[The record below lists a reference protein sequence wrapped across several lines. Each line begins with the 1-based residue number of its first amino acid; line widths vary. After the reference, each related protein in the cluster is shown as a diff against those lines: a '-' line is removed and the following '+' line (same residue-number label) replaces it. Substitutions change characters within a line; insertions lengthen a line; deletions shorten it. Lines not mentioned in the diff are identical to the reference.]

1 MEANS
6 KAPAPFV
13 LPVIFWIIG
22 IILAKII
29 QINILFLLILASGL
43 LILGVFCKKI
53 RLILLIILFL
63 VLGMLRFSIVKKESS
78 PLALILQENEHLQQ
92 EICFTVT
99 NVFSVEEMRYAV
111 ELDSLAGF
119 PLQDNII
126 LSCSEKILPGKS
138 YCLLAEIYPL
148 VRDPILDIYPN
159 RYSAIGYQLGKAK
172 SIDAKDVRDYLGRL
186 RYKLLSSLEIKL
198 GDQAD
203 WAKALLFGESGLKQE
218 YINQLTEAGIIHL
231 VVVSGMHIWLIY
243 MIIVSFFRIFFRREL
258 AEFLFLPSIL
268 LYASLNNWAPSV
280 TRSIIMISIVILA
293 RWLQSPV
300 SGAQTMALSIFIITL
315 LSPMQLFN
323 IGLQLSYISILVI
336 FYGLPHF
343 QLFAQNK
350 ILNNSVYKML
360 ENIKEGILLSTLI
373 SIAITP
379 FTLYYFG
386 TASLNGIIG
395 NIIGIPLMSI
405 MLPLSMLVLISPQG
419 WYITKLFVLC
429 YKA

>member
-1 MEANS
+1 MEAHS
-6 KAPAPFV
+6 KAPAPFL

-119 PLQDNII
+119 PLQENII

-268 LYASLNNWAPSV
+268 L
-280 TRSIIMISIVILA
+280 
-293 RWLQSPV
+293 
-300 SGAQTMALSIFIITL
+300 
-315 LSPMQLFN
+315 
-323 IGLQLSYISILVI
+323 
-336 FYGLPHF
+336 
-343 QLFAQNK
+343 
-350 ILNNSVYKML
+350 
-360 ENIKEGILLSTLI
+360 
-373 SIAITP
+373 
-379 FTLYYFG
+379 
-386 TASLNGIIG
+386 
-395 NIIGIPLMSI
+395 
-405 MLPLSMLVLISPQG
+405 
-419 WYITKLFVLC
+419 
-429 YKA
+429 